1 MNKENIE
8 VEGKFHVEFNIY
20 IYETTQIGKNGLDY
34 IRI

>member
-1 MNKENIE
+1 MNKENIG
-8 VEGKFHVEFNIY
+8 VEGKFNIY